1 MHISF
6 YEIFFINI
14 FICFTI
20 LIKSETNYYYFT
32 IKNLDA
38 NHCSDIQ
45 DDYTFIINF
54 KQHNLTSVPSDC
66 TNKVNGSITFSQVN
80 GTDPKTISPYC
91 RLTYSN
97 KENHIRCSNFS
108 FDLDYV
114 GLYKLNDLKED
125 INFVCS
131 NSEGTDYNITFYN
144 FSYEFYFSDNYMYK
158 DPNVPQ
164 FENSGYVF
172 YLFDNILT
180 VTYPDQLDKEKI
192 PRFFVGDEEIP
203 CEIAKDINLYT
214 LYCYIDKDKFP
225 VKDGE
230 NETTYYM
237 TYLDVCDVYETDKNY
252 SFTVSYKG
260 NSSSKYI
267 NNNYFYILFM
277 LIFIF

>member
-32 IKNLDA
+32 IKNIDA

-45 DDYTFIINF
+45 DEYTFIINF

-80 GTDPKTISPYC
+80 GTDPKTISPSC

-144 FSYEFYFSDNYMYK
+144 FSYEFYFSDNYMYN

-260 NSSSKYI
+260 KSSSKYI
-267 NNNYFYILFM
+267 NNNYFYILFL

>member
-20 LIKSETNYYYFT
+20 LIKSDTNYYYFT
-32 IKNLDA
+32 IKNIDA

-45 DDYTFIINF
+45 DEYTFIINF

-66 TNKVNGSITFSQVN
+66 TNKINGSITFLQVN

-131 NSEGTDYNITFYN
+131 NSEGTNYNITIYN
-144 FSYEFYFSDNYMYK
+144 FSYEFYFSDNYMYN

-203 CEIAKDINLYT
+203 CEIAKNINLYT

-260 NSSSKYI
+260 KSSSKYI

>member
-20 LIKSETNYYYFT
+20 LIKSDTNYYYFT
-32 IKNLDA
+32 IKNIDA

-66 TNKVNGSITFSQVN
+66 TNKINGSITFSQVN
-80 GTDPKTISPYC
+80 GTDLKTITPYC

-97 KENHIRCSNFS
+97 KENHIRCSNFT
-108 FDLDYV
+108 FDLEYV
-114 GLYKLNDLKED
+114 GLYKLNDLKEN
-125 INFVCS
+125 INYVCS
-131 NSEGTDYNITFYN
+131 NSDGTIYNITFYN
-144 FSYEFYFSDNYMYK
+144 FSYEFYFSDNYIYN
-158 DPNVPQ
+158 DPNVPV

-260 NSSSKYI
+260 GSSSKYI
-267 NNNYFYILFM
+267 NNNYFYILFVF
-277 LIFIF
+277 IFIF

>member
-32 IKNLDA
+32 IKNIDA

-80 GTDPKTISPYC
+80 GTDLKTITPYC

-97 KENHIRCSNFS
+97 KENHIRCSNFT
-108 FDLDYV
+108 FDLEYV
-114 GLYKLNDLKED
+114 GLYKLNDLKEN
-125 INFVCS
+125 INYVCS
-131 NSEGTDYNITFYN
+131 NSDGTIYNITFYN
-144 FSYEFYFSDNYMYK
+144 FSYEFYLSDNYIYN
-158 DPNVPQ
+158 DPNVPV

-214 LYCYIDKDKFP
+214 LYCYIDKEKFP
-225 VKDGE
+225 VKEGE

-237 TYLDVCDVYETDKNY
+237 TYLDICDVYETDKNY

-260 NSSSKYI
+260 KSSSKYI